1 MKVLNK
7 SNSIAKK
14 TLASLLAAMAFSTP
28 IHAAS
33 LSGIVGNWGADLK
46 AKLSV
51 GGFGNETLKS
61 AGLCTFGI
69 AGSVNAAF
77 SCNAYKQAQGQN
89 YGGIAVIVKR
99 GKQMD
104 WYLNPAALDQVQA
117 NITQWL
123 VERNLAKGRILDPSR
138 VTYEFD
144 EFQYKPIKIADNLD
158 QPVTANLGMK
168 GRVIQFV
175 NGKYEIK
182 PFGYTVQIKFLAR
195 LP

>member
-1 MKVLNK
+1 MNVSNK
-7 SNSIAKK
+7 SNLITRK
-14 TLASLLAAMAFSTP
+14 TLVSLLAAVAFSSP
-28 IHAAS
+28 SNAAS

-46 AKLSV
+46 TKITVSS
-51 GGFGNETLKS
+51 FGSETLKS

-77 SCNAYKQAQGQN
+77 ACNAYKQVQGQTYN
-89 YGGIAVIVKR
+89 GIAVIVKK

-117 NITQWL
+117 NITKWL

-144 EFQYKPIKIADNLD
+144 EFNYKPIKIADNLD
-158 QPVTANLGMK
+158 QPVTASLGMK
-168 GRVIQFV
+168 GRAIQFV

-182 PFGYTVQIKFLAR
+182 TFSYTVQIKFLAR